1 MKIVTFTDDA
11 RSRFGVLTDD
21 GIHDAT
27 DVLGQKYSDVR
38 AVLAA
43 GALDELRNLEDAPV
57 SFAADGVTFL
67 PPVRPAE
74 SILVVGR
81 NYGEAMTDMG
91 TDFVGY
97 PSIFMRRTS
106 AQVGHNQPIV
116 RPAASP
122 QYDCEAELA
131 IIIGKAGRHISEE
144 KALDHIAG
152 YSIFNEASVVDWM
165 DHTSRNV
172 TPGKNFEACGAFGPS
187 MVTADE
193 IPDPGNLRIIQRING
208 EVIQDGNTA
217 DMIYSLPRIINY
229 LSTFT
234 TLQPGDVIATG
245 SPGGVRPRR
254 NAGVFLKPGDV
265 VEMEIPGVGLLRNP
279 VIDEAA

>member
-81 NYGEAMTDMG
+81 NYGEAMTDTG